1 MMNKIAISMSLAGVL
16 FTVSPAMAAPRSQ
29 TGKAKTSLRQ
39 KTSNMLKGRISRAR
53 AGASVAAAS
62 LLTASAFEPGIY
74 HDAAVGVEHAV
85 QAAGTDMVNH
95 PVFFIATA
103 STSAALANPR
113 VRKALGH
120 VAKVIPGRLIRGAVE
135 IPADLAAA
143 GYSAAKD
150 EGKAIGELE
159 HAVE

>member
-16 FTVSPAMAAPRSQ
+16 FTVSPAMAATRG
-29 TGKAKTSLRQ
+29 GKAKTSMRQ
-39 KTSNMLKGRISRAR
+39 KTSNLLRGKISRAR
-53 AGASVAAAS
+53 AGGSVMAAS

-95 PVFFIATA
+95 PVFFLATA
-103 STSAALANPR
+103 TTSAVIANPR
-113 VRKALGH
+113 VRKAVGH

-135 IPADLAAA
+135 IPADIAAA
-143 GYSAAKD
+143 GLTDAKA
-150 EGKAIGELE
+150 EAKALGELE
-159 HAVE
+159 DAVE